1 MLLTKDDDILD
12 LPEGN
17 EDNSFWKRFVFVM
30 RRLSVLLVL
39 SALVFYFQRW
49 PYVNQIVLISII
61 VWFSWN
67 TMYIFLLLK
76 GVFGKEGVFS
86 ELSYS
91 LGRLVLLAAVLVMP
105 LGGNYRIAMVFFSVA
120 AIAFVAGV
128 LSSRRWF

>member
-17 EDNSFWKRFVFVM
+17 EDNSFWKRFVLVM

-39 SALVFYFQRW
+39 SALVFYFQHW
-49 PYVNQIVLISII
+49 PYVNQIFLISII

-91 LGRLVLLAAVLVMP
+91 SGRLVLLAAVLVMP